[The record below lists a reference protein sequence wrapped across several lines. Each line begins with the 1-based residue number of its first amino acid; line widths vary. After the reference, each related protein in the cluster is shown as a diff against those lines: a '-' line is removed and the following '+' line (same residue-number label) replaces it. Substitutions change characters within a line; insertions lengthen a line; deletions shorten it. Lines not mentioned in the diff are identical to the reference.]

1 MVPMES
7 SVVIVVGMTVTL
19 LSLLMKF
26 QVRLTEVDN
35 VVELKAIEQTSSCA
49 SPIIP
54 CCK

>member
-1 MVPMES
+1 MIPMES

-19 LSLLMKF
+19 LSLLLKF
-26 QVRLTEVDN
+26 HVRLTKVDD
-35 VVELKAIEQTSSCA
+35 VELRMIEQTRSCV